1 MNYLIYLRIVKT
13 IIHPN
18 TDFMKK
24 LFTVLVIFVAGIL
37 ATNAEASMYRLD
49 QAAVDNMFAQAE
61 QADFLT
67 MTPLAPLAANSGQG
81 SNLVLQDKQPA
92 VAFVLAWFLGP
103 LGIHRAYLGTS
114 TGVIIGY
121 ILTLGGCGIVA
132 FVDWI
137 VLLIGLIEDDISKYI
152 NNPKFFMW

>member
-1 MNYLIYLRIVKT
+1 MVVFLGGV
-13 IIHPN
+13 
-18 TDFMKK
+18 
-24 LFTVLVIFVAGIL
+24 VAVH
-37 ATNAEASMYRLD
+37 AEAGMYRLD

-61 QADFLT
+61 PVDYLNLNT
-67 MTPLAPLAANSGQG
+67 LSPLDLSGNQG
-81 SNLVLQDKQPA
+81 TTLYLREKTPA

-103 LGIHRAYLGTS
+103 LGIHRAYLGTT

-137 VLLIGLIEDDISKYI
+137 VLLIGLIEEDISKYI
-152 NNPKFFMW
+152 DNPKFFMW